1 MFGGGSSKEQE
12 EMKQK
17 QFLDSME
24 ENSAKMVEEWNQI
37 QGNIAERTAIP
48 NIVLS
53 FRMKELKLTLITD
66 VEVYKGLMLSSKSI
80 VVDLYMYDSTNKY
93 NKRSMEL
100 SFKNESYGVDVVEK
114 NQKTNLVESSP
125 FMQQLMMDERKDT
138 QKLGK
143 QFGQALELKVG

>member
-1 MFGGGSSKEQE
+1 
-12 EMKQK
+12 
-17 QFLDSME
+17 
-24 ENSAKMVEEWNQI
+24 
-37 QGNIAERTAIP
+37 
-48 NIVLS
+48 
-53 FRMKELKLTLITD
+53 
-66 VEVYKGLMLSSKSI
+66 
-80 VVDLYMYDSTNKY
+80 MYDSTNKY

>member
-125 FMQQLMMDERKDT
+125 FMQ
-138 QKLGK
+138 
-143 QFGQALELKVG
+143 